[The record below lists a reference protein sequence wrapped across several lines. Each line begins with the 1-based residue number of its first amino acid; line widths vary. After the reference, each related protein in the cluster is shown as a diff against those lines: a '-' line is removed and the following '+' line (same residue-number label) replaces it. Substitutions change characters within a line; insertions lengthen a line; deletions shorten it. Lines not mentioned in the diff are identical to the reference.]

1 MKIPAALA
9 LLSLTFVS
17 ASTLPLA
24 AQPAPAATAE
34 AGAQV
39 AVTSVKFGGARTSGD
54 SWFEAEV
61 EVEARPGGRA
71 VSGQFID
78 KVRVTL
84 NLGMEATDDKG
95 AKRMVFHRSSA
106 EAITLEGGAKSVF
119 RFYLPPEVVR
129 RDKLRPDV
137 KFYAVEIEAAGQPQP
152 PVKASA
158 SNDFTSA
165 ESIKN
170 FLSKVSA
177 EAGPNEGV
185 LIPQYLSPFAF
196 DSQRRS
202 PSFVRRESQ
211 R

>member
-1 MKIPAALA
+1 MKLPVSLA
-9 LLSLTFVS
+9 LLSLALVS
-17 ASTLPLA
+17 VTPLQIF

-34 AGAQV
+34 AAALVEV
-39 AVTSVKFGGARTSGD
+39 AAVKFGGARFGGD
-54 SWFEAEV
+54 SWLEAEV
-61 EVEARPGGRA
+61 EVNVRPGGRA
-71 VSGQFID
+71 VSGQFVD
-78 KVRVTL
+78 RVRLTL
-84 NLGMEATDDKG
+84 SLGAEATDDKG

-106 EAITLEGGAKSVF
+106 EAITLEGGKAFF

-137 KFYAVEIEAAGQPQP
+137 KYYAVEIEAGGQVQP

-170 FLSKVSA
+170 FLSKVGA
-177 EAGPNEGV
+177 ESGPNEGV
-185 LIPQYLSPFAF
+185 LVPQYLTPFAF
-196 DSQRRS
+196 DTQRRS